1 MLSAPTTRP
10 SPYLSTLPTYRYLKW
25 STPYRLRH
33 LLTGRYLCARR
44 DLDIGDMHS
53 FTAGTCLASP
63 GEPGVTDASLMSF
76 RPITTPERDYLGS
89 NLVSLRVQHQFPDDE
104 ERMRPHTG
112 GGKGWRGW
120 HREEGWL
127 HASQLPRHDNKGNL
141 IGMFTGGADPTDLTS
156 LNDTEGKEDTDEDR
170 FEPPQV
176 TPLIKVGSGSRRVG
190 FAMEV
195 KGHDAWIMSVADDD
209 EVADAELIMSYVAV
223 VENYTSVCL
232 QKKGKFNSIDAVP
245 MQRML
250 SRLALGFI
258 FNAEKDTKM
267 KGAAAEISLSNG
279 TTEVNVL

>member
-1 MLSAPTTRP
+1 MA
-10 SPYLSTLPTYRYLKW
+10 
-25 STPYRLRH
+25 
-33 LLTGRYLCARR
+33 
-44 DLDIGDMHS
+44 
-53 FTAGTCLASP
+53 
-63 GEPGVTDASLMSF
+63 F
-76 RPITTPERDYLGS
+76 RPITTPEREYLGS

-141 IGMFTGGADPTDLTS
+141 IGTSTGGADPSDLTS
-156 LNDTEGKEDTDEDR
+156 LNDTKGKEDTGEDR
-170 FEPPQV
+170 YEPQQ
-176 TPLIKVGSGSRRVG
+176 TYNVGSGSRRVG

-223 VENYTSVCL
+223 VDNYVSVCL

-250 SRLALGFI
+250 SRLALVFI
-258 FNAEKDTKM
+258 FNAEKDKKM
-267 KGAAAEISLSNG
+267 KGAAAEISLSSG
-279 TTEVNVL
+279 TTDVNFL